1 MKTVENL
8 EINDNNLNFK
18 EVVDL
23 VLNREI
29 ITLNDLE
36 SSNENLSHKIT
47 NDDTNNNLVNNN
59 LIKDTKLQIVNKIIE
74 FENLNT

>member
-1 MKTVENL
+1 MQSKKEKIEKKKTVENL
-8 EINDNNLNFK
+8 ETNDNNLNFK

-23 VLNREI
+23 VLKREI

-47 NDDTNNNLVNNN
+47 YGDTNNN
-59 LIKDTKLQIVNKIIE
+59 
-74 FENLNT
+74 

>member
-1 MKTVENL
+1 MQSKKEKIEKKKTVENL
-8 EINDNNLNFK
+8 ETNDNNINFK

-47 NDDTNNNLVNNN
+47 NDDTNNN
-59 LIKDTKLQIVNKIIE
+59 
-74 FENLNT
+74 

>member
-1 MKTVENL
+1 MQSKKEKIEKKKTVENL
-8 EINDNNLNFK
+8 ETNDNNINFK
-18 EVVDL
+18 EVVNL

-47 NDDTNNNLVNNN
+47 NDDTNNN
-59 LIKDTKLQIVNKIIE
+59 
-74 FENLNT
+74 

>member
-47 NDDTNNNLVNNN
+47 NDDTNNNLVNIN

>member
-1 MKTVENL
+1 M